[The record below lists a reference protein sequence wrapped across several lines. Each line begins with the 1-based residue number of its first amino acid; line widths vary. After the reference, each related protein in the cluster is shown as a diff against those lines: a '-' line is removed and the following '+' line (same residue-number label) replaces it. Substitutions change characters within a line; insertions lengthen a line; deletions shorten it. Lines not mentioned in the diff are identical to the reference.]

1 MSEQLQHKLFHYHEQ
16 PPATTW
22 DKINAA
28 LTENGDHLGSDK
40 LIQYEEAPPPFI
52 WDKISTAL
60 NENKAPGVLLKK
72 PNVKTFR
79 YSATAAAVIGVAVLI
94 SLVVSRKSVSED
106 VATSPVTKQ
115 NILSPVLPADTEK
128 QTDTFI
134 EINRG
139 SKSHDMVYT
148 GNKKVPLKRAMPL
161 YAHSSVAP
169 LTELTNHVV
178 KHNYPIETSG
188 SLNRYIIFSKS
199 SGDAFRL
206 SRKLYHLFKCSDT
219 DENCKENIEAIQQ
232 RMADPALMASA
243 DFSGVL
249 DLINNMNKN

>member
-1 MSEQLQHKLFHYHEQ
+1 MSEQLQHKLFHFHAQ

-28 LTENGDHLGSDK
+28 LNENGDHLVSDK
-40 LIQYEEAPPPFI
+40 LLQYEEVPPPFT

-60 NENKAPGVLLKK
+60 NENKAPIVLLKK
-72 PNVKTFR
+72 PYVKAFR
-79 YSATAAAVIGVAVLI
+79 YSAAAAAVIGVAVLI
-94 SLVVSRKSVSED
+94 SLLVSKKSVSED

-134 EINRG
+134 EIREGN
-139 SKSHDMVYT
+139 KSGWVYT
-148 GNKKVPLKRAMPL
+148 GNKKASPKRALPL
-161 YAHSSVAP
+161 YAHSSEGP
-169 LTELTNHVV
+169 FTELTNHVV
-178 KHNYPIETSG
+178 KHNYPIETS
-188 SLNRYIIFSKS
+188 SFLNRYIIFSKS

-232 RMADPALMASA
+232 RMGDPALMASA

-249 DLINNMNKN
+249 DLLKSMNQ